1 MCRLLALCN
10 ETNDALK
17 EGEFIIVSIFFI
29 ANTRYRSLGDSFCT
43 DRGPLHPLQ
52 YLNFVMIRVDAAGSG
67 YTIRAAFTVSLEKW
81 RRRGEG
87 LWIMGTLHERATSIV
102 RPPEQARNRQ

>member
-1 MCRLLALCN
+1 
-10 ETNDALK
+10 
-17 EGEFIIVSIFFI
+17 
-29 ANTRYRSLGDSFCT
+29 
-43 DRGPLHPLQ
+43 
-52 YLNFVMIRVDAAGSG
+52 MIRVDAAGSG
-67 YTIRAAFTVSLEKW
+67 YTIRAAFTASLEKC